1 MRDEKGHTTN
11 CSEGEWTPWTMGC
24 LSKSIWKG
32 FIIAWVYVTWFWIR
46 FKEVQLALD
55 CMFLGGGD
63 GPMIGYLT
71 KSYAE
76 GGGINWGLSFN
87 W

>member
-1 MRDEKGHTTN
+1 M
-11 CSEGEWTPWTMGC
+11 
-24 LSKSIWKG
+24 
-32 FIIAWVYVTWFWIR
+32 
-46 FKEVQLALD
+46 QLALD

-76 GGGINWGLSFN
+76 LIESKASIGKTTAVTHFSQGNVGHFCGLVTALVLSEFSCDYAGTLLSSSITVTE
-87 W
+87 